1 MKTHLLLLP
10 GLLCDNALWFEQVQ
24 ALSGQCDCTIAD
36 MTQDDTIAGM
46 AARALARV
54 PERFAVAGL
63 SMGGYAAM
71 EIMRQAPERVDRL
84 ALLDTSPGADTA
96 ERMEI
101 RRDLIKKVEA
111 GDFTGVTEGH
121 FQKFVHPSRLS
132 DKPLMA
138 KIRASADHVGPDAY
152 IRQQNAIIKRP
163 DSTTTLGKVSCP
175 TLVLCGAEDALTPP
189 ALHDQMAALI
199 PGATLVKVK
208 GSGHLPTLE
217 NPEAVNAALRN
228 WLGLS

>member
-1 MKTHLLLLP
+1 
-10 GLLCDNALWFEQVQ
+10 
-24 ALSGQCDCTIAD
+24 
-36 MTQDDTIAGM
+36 
-46 AARALARV
+46 
-54 PERFAVAGL
+54 
-63 SMGGYAAM
+63 
-71 EIMRQAPERVDRL
+71 
-84 ALLDTSPGADTA
+84 
-96 ERMEI
+96 
-101 RRDLIKKVEA
+101 
-111 GDFTGVTEGH
+111 
-121 FQKFVHPSRLS
+121 
-132 DKPLMA
+132 MA

-163 DSTTTLGKVSCP
+163 DSTATLGKVSCP